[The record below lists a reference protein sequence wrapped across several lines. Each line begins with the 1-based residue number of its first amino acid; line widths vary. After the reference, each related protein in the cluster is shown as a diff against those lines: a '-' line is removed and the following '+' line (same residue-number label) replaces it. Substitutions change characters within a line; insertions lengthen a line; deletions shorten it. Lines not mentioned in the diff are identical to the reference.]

1 MSVYQV
7 SNRYAGSLLQT
18 SIDAKNLEEAS
29 KDIELIVN
37 TLKENH
43 KLQLVLANPVVKP
56 AVKLSILNE
65 IFQNIIGNQ
74 TKKFINF
81 IVEKDREDL
90 LFNIFQKFLELKD
103 EYLGIVNV
111 EVRTPFAF
119 TPEQEDQLRKN
130 LESKLDKKIIFKFNI
145 DSSIIGGFVAKVG
158 DTVFDASVKHQLEI
172 LKKQFLEGG
181 ASLN

>member
-18 SIDAKNLEEAS
+18 SIDAKNLEETS
-29 KDIELIVN
+29 KDIELIFN

-43 KLQLVLANPVVKP
+43 RLQLVLENPVIKP
-56 AVKLSILNE
+56 ALKLSILNE
-65 IFQNIIGNQ
+65 IFQNKIGNQ
-74 TKKFINF
+74 AKKFIKF

-111 EVRTPFAF
+111 EVNTPFAF
-119 TPEQEDQLRKN
+119 TAEQEEQLRNN
-130 LESKLDKKIIFKFNI
+130 LESKLNKKVIFKFNI
-145 DSSIIGGFVAKVG
+145 DSSHDWRIC
-158 DTVFDASVKHQLEI
+158 S
-172 LKKQFLEGG
+172 
-181 ASLN
+181 